1 MKTVKKFCAGFMVS
15 VGVLFLMVSVGT
27 LFELNAENITPEQ
40 KQEAE
45 DAFLGGL
52 FLGVPFTAGG
62 GSMLWGMRRKNQ
74 KELSDRLDSIFY
86 EILQANHGKIT
97 VLQLAMAAKLPGK
110 QAKEY
115 LNQKSQ
121 EFNAS
126 FEPSEQ
132 GDIIYLFNI

>member
-1 MKTVKKFCAGFMVS
+1 MKTIKKVCAGFMLS
-15 VGVLFLMVSVGT
+15 VGFIFLMVSISA

-40 KQEAE
+40 RQEAR
-45 DAFLGGL
+45 DALLGL
-52 FLGVPFTAGG
+52 IALGVPLTVGG
-62 GSMLWGMRRKNQ
+62 GYMFWGLRRRHQ
-74 KELSDRLDSIFY
+74 KELSDGLDSIFY
-86 EILQANHGKIT
+86 EILQANHGRIN
-97 VLQLAMAAKLPGK
+97 VLQLAMTAKLPAK

-132 GDIIYLFNI
+132 GDIIYLFHI